1 VYEIATMA
9 EIVTRNTRSVDDLT
23 NLLAGFGVIALALA
37 LGGLYAVMSFTVERR
52 TREIG
57 LRMALGAE
65 ARSVLAT
72 VLRKSAILVL
82 FGMLAGGLVAW
93 SLSRWLQGMLFEISS
108 LDLTTYVAAAV
119 GMMAVGLLA
128 GLVPALRAAR
138 IDPVIA
144 LRHE

>member
-1 VYEIATMA
+1 
-9 EIVTRNTRSVDDLT
+9 
-23 NLLAGFGVIALALA
+23 
-37 LGGLYAVMSFTVERR
+37 
-52 TREIG
+52 
-57 LRMALGAE
+57 
-65 ARSVLAT
+65 
-72 VLRKSAILVL
+72 
-82 FGMLAGGLVAW
+82 
-93 SLSRWLQGMLFEISS
+93 MLFEISS